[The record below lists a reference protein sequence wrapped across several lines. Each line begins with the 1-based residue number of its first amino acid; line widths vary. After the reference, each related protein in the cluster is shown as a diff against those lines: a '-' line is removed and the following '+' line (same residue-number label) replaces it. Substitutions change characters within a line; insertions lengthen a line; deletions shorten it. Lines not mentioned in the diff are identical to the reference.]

1 VPPDNTTDSN
11 LPDMVS
17 REAHQRMTDERN
29 QLKARVSE
37 LEATV
42 LDFGLADKA
51 RRHFQAKHVEDPDWA
66 AEIALPT
73 IRQNAG
79 EIEDIG
85 SFLDQKFARL
95 YPSGDIPSPST
106 PPADTTPMPDAVQP
120 PGFARPSPSGE
131 GQPPGQ
137 KKYRTTDP
145 EIRALIAAN
154 DKAAIERLDREGLI
168 EWRTAAPVTP
178 G

>member
-1 VPPDNTTDSN
+1 VPNDNPTDN

-29 QLKARVSE
+29 QLKARVAE
-37 LEATV
+37 LETTV
-42 LDFGLADKA
+42 LDFGIADKA
-51 RRHFQAKHVEDPDWA
+51 RRHFQARNVDDPDWA
-66 AEIALPT
+66 AEIALPS
-73 IRQNAG
+73 IRSAG
-79 EIEDIG
+79 EVEDIG
-85 SFLDQKFARL
+85 AYLDQKFARL
-95 YPSGDIPSPST
+95 YPSGNQTPPPST
-106 PPADTTPMPDAVQP
+106 PPTDTTPMPDAVAP

-145 EIRALIAAN
+145 EIRQLIAAN

-168 EWRTAAPVTP
+168 EWHTSLPATP